1 MAPYNDSPGAG
12 TRNGSP
18 TGRGTGVG
26 ALAGG
31 ALFVGLIGL
40 CALLISYNGVFR
52 LAEYGHP
59 RGGLLVHV
67 FPVTYTL
74 LLLMACW
81 TSYLLRDAPPR
92 RRAWV
97 DLVLIPLLVLFA
109 GVVMVLNNLG
119 LIESIPQRVANVI
132 VAVAPLVALLVALLL
147 WMAARAHL
155 RRRRRTGV
163 RRPEPADDRTTVL
176 RARAVVHGGEPR
188 SVEEDGRSLEERLMG
203 LGLGPSATPAVEPD
217 GPETVRLVPGPAAE
231 EAEEEEAAPEP
242 VSGKADP
249 EPVAE
254 EDPEPEASVPTLP
267 LPRRGGRGGNPI
279 KEAAENPPL
288 VPIAPAAPVPAP
300 EPVPAPIPDPEPVPA
315 PVPEPVPA
323 GAPDEGFEHDPLP
336 GDPVTDEAE
345 APEHAPAPEPAAA
358 EAPGHD
364 EVPESP
370 EAPEY
375 DAPEPL
381 EEETPE
387 APEEDSAETPAFGV
401 SWEPPEDDEDTW
413 TRADYVPPVW
423 TPPEDDTPEVPEEV
437 PAPALDHDTGPA
449 VRAAFRIP
457 DDPMAASRSA
467 LSDDLADDRP
477 LWSPPAADP
486 RPEDASSDDLWPA
499 APRTG
504 ERSEDREPD
513 EPTDTDEDGTLRPAT
528 PRTHRPTAEPA
539 TDEPARDREPATPA
553 PGPTGTVRSG
563 PLPPSAPRSGEPAD
577 TDEDGTLWPAASR
590 AHRPAAEPVTG
601 EPSENRE
608 PNIPAADPRP
618 EDASDDDLW
627 PAAPRSGERSED
639 REPDEPADTD
649 EDGTLWPATPR
660 THRPAAEPATD
671 EPTGDRAPST
681 PAPEPA
687 DEDELLWP
695 APARAAG
702 DGGDRV
708 PAASPPAAEPGRTR
722 RSGFGAPA
730 VPPGAARPREDA
742 DDDAERTT
750 EPLRRRPALEK
761 RPMVL
766 KPPRPPMPDFAS
778 GPPSRRVRS
787 EPLRPD
793 E

>member
-155 RRRRRTGV
+155 RRRRRTGG

-176 RARAVVHGGEPR
+176 RARAVVHNGEPR
-188 SVEEDGRSLEERLMG
+188 SAEEDGRSLEERLMG
-203 LGLGPSATPAVEPD
+203 LGLGPSATPAAEPD
-217 GPETVRLVPGPAAE
+217 GPETVRLVPGPAGEEAE
-231 EAEEEEAAPEP
+231 EEEEEEAAPEP

-288 VPIAPAAPVPAP
+288 APLAPVPAP
-300 EPVPAPIPDPEPVPA
+300 EPVPAPNPEPMPA

-323 GAPDEGFEHDPLP
+323 SAPDEGFEHDPLP

-358 EAPGHD
+358 ESPGHGD
-364 EVPESP
+364 APEVPESP
-370 EAPEY
+370 EQ
-375 DAPEPL
+375 DVPEPL

-387 APEEDSAETPAFGV
+387 TPEEDFAETPAFGV

-423 TPPEDDTPEVPEEV
+423 TPPEDDAPEVPEEV

-486 RPEDASSDDLWPA
+486 RPEDASDDLWPS
-499 APRTG
+499 APRT
-504 ERSEDREPD
+504 
-513 EPTDTDEDGTLRPAT
+513 
-528 PRTHRPTAEPA
+528 
-539 TDEPARDREPATPA
+539 
-553 PGPTGTVRSG
+553 
-563 PLPPSAPRSGEPAD
+563 
-577 TDEDGTLWPAASR
+577 
-590 AHRPAAEPVTG
+590 
-601 EPSENRE
+601 
-608 PNIPAADPRP
+608 
-618 EDASDDDLW
+618 
-627 PAAPRSGERSED
+627 GERSED

-649 EDGTLWPATPR
+649 EDGTLWPAASR
-660 THRPAAEPATD
+660 AHRPAAQPVTD
-671 EPTGDRAPST
+671 EPAEDRAPAA
-681 PAPEPA
+681 PAPTGTVGSGPLPPSAPRTVERSKDREPDEPA
-687 DEDELLWP
+687 DTDEDELLWP

-708 PAASPPAAEPGRTR
+708 PAASPPAPEPGRAR

-730 VPPGAARPREDA
+730 VPPGAARPREEA

>member
-155 RRRRRTGV
+155 RRRRRTGG

-176 RARAVVHGGEPR
+176 RARAVVHDGEPR
-188 SVEEDGRSLEERLMG
+188 SAEEDGRSLEERLMG
-203 LGLGPSATPAVEPD
+203 LGLGPSATPAAEPD

-231 EAEEEEAAPEP
+231 EEEEEEATPEP

-288 VPIAPAAPVPAP
+288 APLAPVPAP
-300 EPVPAPIPDPEPVPA
+300 EPVPAPNPEPMPA

-323 GAPDEGFEHDPLP
+323 SAPDEGFEHDPLP

-345 APEHAPAPEPAAA
+345 APEHAPALEPAAA
-358 EAPGHD
+358 ESPGHGD
-364 EVPESP
+364 APEVPESP
-370 EAPEY
+370 EQ
-375 DAPEPL
+375 DVPEPL

-387 APEEDSAETPAFGV
+387 TPEEDFAETPAFGV

-423 TPPEDDTPEVPEEV
+423 TPPEDDAPEVPEEV

-486 RPEDASSDDLWPA
+486 RPEDASDDLWPS
-499 APRTG
+499 APRT
-504 ERSEDREPD
+504 
-513 EPTDTDEDGTLRPAT
+513 
-528 PRTHRPTAEPA
+528 
-539 TDEPARDREPATPA
+539 
-553 PGPTGTVRSG
+553 
-563 PLPPSAPRSGEPAD
+563 
-577 TDEDGTLWPAASR
+577 
-590 AHRPAAEPVTG
+590 
-601 EPSENRE
+601 
-608 PNIPAADPRP
+608 
-618 EDASDDDLW
+618 
-627 PAAPRSGERSED
+627 GERSED

-649 EDGTLWPATPR
+649 EDGTLWPAASR
-660 THRPAAEPATD
+660 AHRPAAQPVTD
-671 EPTGDRAPST
+671 EPAEDRAPASP
-681 PAPEPA
+681 PAPEPG
-687 DEDELLWP
+687 
-695 APARAAG
+695 RA
-702 DGGDRV
+702 
-708 PAASPPAAEPGRTR
+708 R

>member
-18 TGRGTGVG
+18 TGRGAGAG

-109 GVVMVLNNLG
+109 GAVMVLNNLG

-155 RRRRRTGV
+155 RRKRRTGGPL
-163 RRPEPADDRTTVL
+163 PEPSDDRTTVL
-176 RARAVVHGGEPR
+176 PARAVVYDEEPPTA
-188 SVEEDGRSLEERLMG
+188 EDDGRSLEERLMG
-203 LGLGPSATPAVEPD
+203 LGLGPSATPPAEPEEAGRPDAD
-217 GPETVRLVPGPAAE
+217 GPEPVAAPEPAA
-231 EAEEEEAAPEP
+231 ARSEEAAPEP
-242 VSGKADP
+242 
-249 EPVAE
+249 
-254 EDPEPEASVPTLP
+254 EDPEPEVSVPTLP
-267 LPRRGGRGGNPI
+267 LPRRGSGGGNPI

-288 VPIAPAAPVPAP
+288 VPIASEP
-300 EPVPAPIPDPEPVPA
+300 EPESEPEPA
-315 PVPEPVPA
+315 PVRAPVSTGPA
-323 GAPDEGFEHDPLP
+323 DEGFEHDPLP

-345 APEHAPAPEPAAA
+345 APGTAPVPEPAVAG
-358 EAPGHD
+358 APAQDG
-364 EVPESP
+364 VPEAVEE
-370 EAPEY
+370 EAPEE
-375 DAPEPL
+375 EPR
-381 EEETPE
+381 EETPE
-387 APEEDSAETPAFGV
+387 EEPADTPAFGV

-413 TRADYVPPVW
+413 TRAEYVPPVW
-423 TPPEDDTPEVPEEV
+423 TPPEEDAPEEPEEV

-457 DDPMAASRSA
+457 DDPMADSRSV
-467 LSDDLADDRP
+467 LSDDLSDDRP
-477 LWSPPAADP
+477 VWSPPAADP
-486 RPEDASSDDLWPA
+486 RPADTGHGVPA
-499 APRTG
+499 A
-504 ERSEDREPD
+504 
-513 EPTDTDEDGTLRPAT
+513 
-528 PRTHRPTAEPA
+528 TA
-539 TDEPARDREPATPA
+539 
-553 PGPTGTVRSG
+553 
-563 PLPPSAPRSGEPAD
+563 PSAA
-577 TDEDGTLWPAASR
+577 
-590 AHRPAAEPVTG
+590 
-601 EPSENRE
+601 
-608 PNIPAADPRP
+608 
-618 EDASDDDLW
+618 DDDLW
-627 PAAPRSGERSED
+627 PVTPRIRVSATGPTTAEQAGDDDPHPPTAEPVDTAEATPAGE
-639 REPDEPADTD
+639 DEP
-649 EDGTLWPATPR
+649 
-660 THRPAAEPATD
+660 
-671 EPTGDRAPST
+671 
-681 PAPEPA
+681 
-687 DEDELLWP
+687 LWP
-695 APARAAG
+695 APSRTARAGARSAS
-702 DGGDRV
+702 DAPAAEDPHTPEDPDDRV
-708 PAASPPAAEPGRTR
+708 PATSPAAPAPESGSGRTR
-722 RSGFGAPA
+722 QSGPGAPA
-730 VPPGAARPREDA
+730 VPPGAARPREDDT

-750 EPLRRRPALEK
+750 EPLRRRPELEK